1 MNQQPV
7 PPKQFNK
14 LVESNSNISYAIN
27 TLIAEY
33 DIQRCHPT
41 CMYFLKGKEFYD
53 QLISM
58 PKYDSNVLIGKMMK
72 EDPTLSE
79 KIGKLKLKF
88 FNDFCKINNIKDSNF
103 ISSTVDSMLL
113 VNKKPMKTKL
123 ENGIV
128 NFRNKDGE
136 FTSYIRLSNNRIIE
150 ILFDGMSNNLRI
162 KGINADFVENNNTFI
177 RLFKQYLILL
187 ENSNKMTN
195 SELLRKLNHLRNKYI
210 NSKDPMMWASILDG
224 NKYVYI
230 MAGERVLSDEFMQE
244 SQQNILVKT
253 DNYVTFILPLVKLC
267 FKPH

>member
-1 MNQQPV
+1 MNQSV
-7 PPKQFNK
+7 PPKHFNK
-14 LVESNSNISYAIN
+14 LVETNPNISYAIN

-41 CMYFLKGKEFYD
+41 CMYFIKGKEFYD

-58 PKYDSNVLIGKMMK
+58 PKLESNRLIGNMMRD
-72 EDPTLSE
+72 DPTLSD
-79 KIGKLKLKF
+79 KIAKLKLKF

-103 ISSTVDSMLL
+103 ISSTIDSMLL
-113 VNKKPMKTKL
+113 VNKKPMKTKI

-136 FTSYIRLSNNRIIE
+136 FTSYIRLSNNRVIE

-162 KGINADFVENNNTFI
+162 KGVNAEYVDNNTPFI
-177 RLFKQYLILL
+177 KLFKQYLILL
-187 ENSNKMTN
+187 ENSNTMLTQDV
-195 SELLRKLNHLRNKYI
+195 LRKLNYLRNKYI
-210 NSKDPMMWASILDG
+210 NSKEPLMWASILDQ
-224 NKYVYI
+224 NKFVYI
-230 MAGERVLSDEFMQE
+230 VAGERVLSDEFIGD

-253 DNYVTFILPLVKLC
+253 DNYMTFILPLIKLY

>member
-1 MNQQPV
+1 MNQPV
-7 PPKQFNK
+7 PPKHFNK
-14 LVESNSNISYAIN
+14 LVEMNPNISYAIN

-53 QLISM
+53 QLMKM
-58 PKYDSNVLIGKMMK
+58 PKFDSNVLIGKMMK
-72 EDPTLSE
+72 EDLTLSD
-79 KIGKLKLKF
+79 KIGNLKLKF
-88 FNDFCKINNIKDSNF
+88 FNDFCKLNNIKDSNF

-150 ILFDGMSNNLRI
+150 ILFDGMSNNIRI
-162 KGINADFVENNNTFI
+162 KGVNVEYVDKNNVFI

-187 ENSNKMTN
+187 ENSNKMQTQDI
-195 SELLRKLNHLRNKYI
+195 LRKLNHLRSKYI
-210 NSKDPMMWASILDG
+210 NSKDPMMWASLLDG
-224 NKYVYI
+224 NKYAYI
-230 MAGERVLSDEFMQE
+230 IAGERVLSDEYMQE
-244 SQQNILVKT
+244 SEQNILIKT
-253 DNYVTFILPLVKLC
+253 DNYMTFISPLIKLY